1 MHGLIV
7 EGHIYQESVNIARL
21 YKTQTILVKLS
32 GQRFS
37 PSQVPANFATSFIK
51 RQAAWKWT
59 YKCKHCDCLLANGE
73 TFDETHA
80 RDVPTA
86 LQMVT
91 FTKVSKRKKKF
102 KETKMG

>member
-1 MHGLIV
+1 MF
-7 EGHIYQESVNIARL
+7 
-21 YKTQTILVKLS
+21 KFS

-37 PSQVPANFATSFIK
+37 PKSPFAANFAPRSNIK
-51 RQAAWKWT
+51 RQAWKET
-59 YKCKHCDCLLANGE
+59 YIYANTVTVCWANGE

-91 FTKVSKRKKKF
+91 FTKVSKRKKSLK
-102 KETKMG
+102 KRKWDESVSE

>member
-1 MHGLIV
+1 MYCYPQCNQSMYHYNLN
-7 EGHIYQESVNIARL
+7 NI
-21 YKTQTILVKLS
+21 
-32 GQRFS
+32 
-37 PSQVPANFATSFIK
+37 
-51 RQAAWKWT
+51 
-59 YKCKHCDCLLANGE
+59 NGE
-73 TFDETHA
+73 TFDETHE